1 MSRYKRIASMMPVK
15 RIVSVMPA
23 QLLLSFLL
31 FLFLF
36 PTCLSAQKKEIAQ
49 ARTYIKSG
57 KNLDKAEKLMA
68 DLLEKDSLNRQNPR
82 IHELLYEAV
91 QRQYE
96 AGNEKLYLG
105 QKYDTAALF
114 NLTKRMFDI
123 CQRLDTIDA
132 QPDQKGRI
140 RPAYRKKHARE
151 LDDIRLNLY
160 LGGRFFLQKSC
171 FPVAFRFFD
180 TYLDCDRQPLFSGYQ
195 YMQHDTLMKNVAY
208 WATYTALKEN
218 NPQHILKYATLAL
231 NDTATAHITT
241 QYMTEAY
248 RMLQEDSLYVST
260 LKDGFR
266 QWPEHMYFFPRLLD
280 YYNSHERYQ
289 EALALAEQALA
300 TNPQSEVFLFGKST
314 VLLNIGRY
322 EESLAVSDTLIRRN
336 PDFNEPYFNAATA
349 ILNQITP
356 LETNSRKNR
365 KQIQSLYQQARIHME
380 RYRQLAPRQQ
390 DKWAPALYKIYLN
403 LNMEKQFE
411 EIDKL
416 LKK

>member
-1 MSRYKRIASMMPVK
+1 MRKLV
-15 RIVSVMPA
+15 
-23 QLLLSFLL
+23 LSFII
-31 FLFLF
+31 FS
-36 PTCLSAQKKEIAQ
+36 LSFSNVTAQKKEIAQ
-49 ARTYIKSG
+49 ARSYIKSG
-57 KNLDKAEKLMA
+57 KNFDKAEKLMA
-68 DLLEKDSLNRQNPR
+68 ELLEKDSLNRETPK
-82 IHELLYEAV
+82 IHVLLYEAV

-105 QKYDTAALF
+105 QKFDTAALF
-114 NLTKRMFDI
+114 NLTKHMFDI
-123 CQRLDTIDA
+123 CQRFDSIDA

-140 RPAYRKKHARE
+140 RPSYRKKHARE
-151 LDDIRLNLY
+151 LNDIRMNLY

-171 FPVAFRFFD
+171 YPVAYRFFD
-180 TYLDCDRQPLFSGYQ
+180 TYLDCDQQPLFSDYH
-195 YMQHDTLMKNVAY
+195 YLQHDTLMKHAAY

-231 NDTATAHITT
+231 DDTATAHITT

-248 RMLQEDSLYVST
+248 RMLQDDSLYVST
-260 LKDGFR
+260 LTRGFR
-266 QWPEHMYFFPRLLD
+266 QWPDNIYFFPRLLD
-280 YYNSHERYQ
+280 YYNNHERYQ
-289 EALALAEQALA
+289 EALAIVEQALS

-314 VLLNIGRY
+314 VLLNMGHN
-322 EESLAVSDTLIRRN
+322 EESLAVSDTLIQRN

-349 ILNQITP
+349 ILNLITP
-356 LETNSRKNR
+356 LEANSRKNR